1 MQTRAELYLT
11 PEEQKRINQCVHDA
25 EKQTSGEIVPMI
37 VSESH
42 SYPLAPII
50 GATFITLPTSLLA
63 ARIIGSHLWIGPD
76 NMWLFLVCFIGI
88 SVPAFH
94 IIKRVFWLKRLF
106 LLPKRADEEVREAA
120 LSAFYTEKL
129 YKTKAEN
136 GILLYISVFERR
148 VWILADAGI
157 NQKISHDRWLEI
169 VDLVTVGIRNHR
181 QCNAICEAITRIGAI
196 LKDVFPIEQD
206 DVNEL
211 HNLIIR

>member
-1 MQTRAELYLT
+1 MQTRAERFLT
-11 PEEQKRINQCVHDA
+11 PEEQKKINQCVHDA
-25 EKQTSGEIVPMI
+25 EKQTSGEIVPMV

-50 GATFITLPTSLLA
+50 GATFITLPTALLA
-63 ARIIGSHLWIGPD
+63 ARVIGSHFWIGPD
-76 NMWLFLVCFIGI
+76 NMWLFLVCFICI
-88 SVPAFH
+88 FIPAFH
-94 IIKRVFWLKRLF
+94 TIKRVFWLKRLF

-120 LSAFYTEKL
+120 LGVFFTEKL

-157 NQKISHDRWLEI
+157 NQRVPHEHWLEI
-169 VDLVTVGIRNHR
+169 VDLVTEGIKNHR
-181 QCNAICEAITRIGAI
+181 QCDAICEAIARIGTM

-211 HNLIIR
+211 HNLIIK

>member
-1 MQTRAELYLT
+1 MQTRAERFLT
-11 PEEQKRINQCVHDA
+11 PEEQKRINQGVHDA
-25 EKQTSGEIVPMI
+25 ERQTSGEIVPMI

-50 GATFITLPTSLLA
+50 GATFVTLPTALLA
-63 ARIIGSHLWIGPD
+63 ARVIGSHFWIGPD
-76 NMWLFLVCFIGI
+76 NMWLFLVCFICI
-88 SVPAFH
+88 SIPAFH
-94 IIKRVFWLKRLF
+94 TIKRVFWLKRLF

-157 NQKISHDRWLEI
+157 NQRISPERWLEI
-169 VDLVTVGIRNHR
+169 VDLVTEGIKKHR
-181 QCNAICEAITRIGAI
+181 QCDAICEAITRIGAI
-196 LKDVFPIEQD
+196 LKDDFPIEQD
-206 DVNEL
+206 DLNEL